1 MILSQSAK
9 AVWLG
14 LAAANKMEQFLFVLF
29 IASSF
34 ITVHS
39 VELTFEL
46 EDNAREC
53 FHETI
58 VNKTKCTLEFQ
69 VVTGGHYDVDVIVKD
84 PHGKIL
90 YDEKKKQYDSV
101 NFDAEVLGEYE
112 FCFSNEFSSYSH
124 KTIYMDFQDGS
135 KEPPLPIGRGR
146 GMDEGQYSLTL
157 IESSA
162 VQIHESLNTIID
174 YQTHH
179 RLREAKSRSLAEYI
193 FERVNYWSIGQTL
206 IMLGMSLLQ
215 VFTLKRLFTEKRDR
229 I

>member
-101 NFDAEVLGEYE
+101 NFDAEVLGEYV
-112 FCFSNEFSSYSH
+112 FCYSNEFSSFSH
-124 KTIYMDFQDGS
+124 KTIYFDFNHGNEDPLTPGIGS
-135 KEPPLPIGRGR
+135 
-146 GMDEGQYSLTL
+146 QHTALTQ
-157 IESSA
+157 IETSS
-162 VQIHESLNTIID
+162 VQIHESLNVIID

-179 RLREAKSRSLAEYI
+179 RLREATSRDNAEYLN
-193 FERVNYWSIGQTL
+193 ERVQYWSIGQAVIIL
-206 IMLGMSLLQ
+206 IVSLVQ
-215 VFTLKRLFTEKRDR
+215 VFVLKNFFAEKRDR